1 MTKTIRTYWDYI
13 EPFWDVFDIYNGL
26 QGFESSIHNA
36 PRSVVLLYAA
46 HFCQSEVHNGGF
58 LQFFWNSTGVLAPE
72 AIEGY
77 SVIGMP
83 TLASLLK
90 EAASVLGT
98 QYPRERND
106 RKDALLIASGHS
118 QRELK
123 QIFKKQENLYL
134 AFAEATKGLPFD
146 SLDQQFWQAAK
157 TENGGFEAAATRYSQ
172 DPFLIN

>member
-1 MTKTIRTYWDYI
+1 M
-13 EPFWDVFDIYNGL
+13 
-26 QGFESSIHNA
+26 SSIFITVHKVSNLRFITLPGLSCFST
-36 PRSVVLLYAA
+36 PRTFVSRK
-46 HFCQSEVHNGGF
+46 
-58 LQFFWNSTGVLAPE
+58 STTVDSCSSFGITLASSLPKLSR
-72 AIEGY
+72 GY
-77 SVIGMP
+77 SLIGMP

-106 RKDALLIASGHS
+106 RKGALLIASGRS

-146 SLDQQFWQAAK
+146 SLDKQFWQAVK
-157 TENGGFEAAATRYSQ
+157 TENGGF
-172 DPFLIN
+172 